1 MLYDFPAVIN
11 HKILIYAS
19 IKFDMELICKMD
31 ANVTVSTPGTDIIT
45 LNHECNHH
53 TCSTATAEIPQIAA
67 LKQLEGR
74 VQTHFTYSS
83 FITIIHL
90 RFSKSNFFFPP
101 SKFNSSLTSCRTST

>member
-11 HKILIYAS
+11 QKILIYAS

-53 TCSTATAEIPQIAA
+53 TCSTATADIP
-67 LKQLEGR
+67 
-74 VQTHFTYSS
+74 
-83 FITIIHL
+83 
-90 RFSKSNFFFPP
+90 
-101 SKFNSSLTSCRTST
+101 